1 VLLFDWF
8 ECGCGWLLVIVFVVG
23 LFIMFGSVLYVVSK
37 YVVVVFVEW
46 FCVIYVYCGVVV

>member
-37 YVVVVFVEW
+37 YVVWVFGV
-46 FCVIYVYCGVVV
+46 CVGVV